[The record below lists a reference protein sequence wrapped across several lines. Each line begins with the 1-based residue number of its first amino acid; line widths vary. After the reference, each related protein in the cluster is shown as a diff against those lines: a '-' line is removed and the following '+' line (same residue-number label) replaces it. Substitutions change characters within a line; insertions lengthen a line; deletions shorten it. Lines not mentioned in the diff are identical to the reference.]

1 MLTSIT
7 QIPNQ
12 PVTILLYEA
21 GSSGEFLSYA
31 LTSTIDQF
39 SKIPMVWE
47 NNNRCIVQDYFGRTL
62 LFGPINEDLL
72 LSRINLYSQMTH
84 GEGKNRHMCLSHF
97 MPHQIDFLK
106 THGAMWPVLEITVQ
120 HAASKK
126 FQQRARRSKIPKDY
140 QATSQASQTHINRT
154 ALQRG
159 FTPANHLEIEWHELF
174 LTDTAATYQ
183 KILEFLNCTGNVEQF
198 VDQVNDYVNR
208 NNLLLQETYES

>member
-1 MLTSIT
+1 
-7 QIPNQ
+7 
-12 PVTILLYEA
+12 
-21 GSSGEFLSYA
+21 
-31 LTSTIDQF
+31 
-39 SKIPMVWE
+39 
-47 NNNRCIVQDYFGRTL
+47 
-62 LFGPINEDLL
+62 
-72 LSRINLYSQMTH
+72 
-84 GEGKNRHMCLSHF
+84 
-97 MPHQIDFLK
+97 
-106 THGAMWPVLEITVQ
+106 MWPVLEITVQ

-208 NNLLLQETYES
+208 NNLLLQETYESYSLPWKIHAQNILKNAFHCSTNQQVVALDRSFNLCCHSS